1 MVLPTTFVGC
11 PDHLGLPVR
20 FPRLLQGLHPSQ
32 HLHRLRPQRAGVGV
46 HRSRPTSCAKQTR
59 LAQCA
64 AIETATEAGAPPE
77 LGTHPR
83 RLRPEQPRACRVS
96 PCIARPSSARP
107 PARAPGCAVQSQRER
122 SVRRLASNSGALAVA
137 ESRLGAGSTVRCE
150 EGHLAGKRQRRRER
164 ERNDLF
170 KALEFLQIPEEL
182 ELPAVL
188 HTQTKQQR
196 LKIVSVHRDPYWHLS
211 TSPALLLSPLL
222 PLPLLPPPVLAPAP
236 APA

>member
-1 MVLPTTFVGC
+1 MLWQW
-11 PDHLGLPVR
+11 L
-20 FPRLLQGLHPSQ
+20 
-32 HLHRLRPQRAGVGV
+32 RAGSEQAALFG
-46 HRSRPTSCAKQTR
+46 AKK
-59 LAQCA
+59 
-64 AIETATEAGAPPE
+64 ATW
-77 LGTHPR
+77 LGR
-83 RLRPEQPRACRVS
+83 
-96 PCIARPSSARP
+96 
-107 PARAPGCAVQSQRER
+107 GRED
-122 SVRRLASNSGALAVA
+122 
-137 ESRLGAGSTVRCE
+137 E
-150 EGHLAGKRQRRRER
+150 RER